1 MVSIG
6 ETVTPE
12 QALQIMDQICARAQT
27 DRAGH
32 AKIRECADLLLAFI
46 RENTKSTED
55 VEQPGKE

>member
-1 MVSIG
+1 M
-6 ETVTPE
+6 TPE